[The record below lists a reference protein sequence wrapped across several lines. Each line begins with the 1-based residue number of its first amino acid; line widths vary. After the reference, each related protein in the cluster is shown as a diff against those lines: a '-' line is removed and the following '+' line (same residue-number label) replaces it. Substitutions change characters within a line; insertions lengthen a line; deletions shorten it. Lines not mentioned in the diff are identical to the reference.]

1 MAAATE
7 VRDTAGET
15 IAQLRHQSG
24 LTQVELAAKLDA
36 SQRAVSHVAHE
47 PHPRVETLAGYVAGL
62 GGRLELRAVFA
73 DRSVPIRLP
82 APR

>member
-36 SQRAVSHVAHE
+36 SQRAVSHVEHE
-47 PHPRVETLAGYVAGL
+47 PNPRVETLAGYVAGL